1 MGRGRG
7 RPVHGYRGTV
17 ANRRENTR
25 SGRTRSESR
34 RKERKKKACLDKLRT
49 YKRDKRRYLRL
60 CRRVKVQ
67 AEKSFSIPECSSSS
81 SSFLFF
87 FFFASKQRF
96 RSGISNRRRGGKEE
110 GEEDGFRSWKFVLDD
125 RWGRGV
131 GEAQRNRRTWID
143 DGDAAAVR
151 ERNGQAIEG
160 GEAGGERLATLHS
173 AGAERSPSR
182 RNVEIITR
190 STDHAKYKYNCKLEI
205 ITRSTEI

>member
-1 MGRGRG
+1 MEGRGGGGGGEGGRRSADNRRAAINRYRRRPLLIFCPEKWGGGG

-96 RSGISNRRRGGKEE
+96 RSGISGTGG
-110 GEEDGFRSWKFVLDD
+110 GEERKKERKTVFARGNSFLTIVGGGELEKHREIV
-125 RWGRGV
+125 GRGLTTV
-131 GEAQRNRRTWID
+131 TPPR
-143 DGDAAAVR
+143 
-151 ERNGQAIEG
+151 
-160 GEAGGERLATLHS
+160 
-173 AGAERSPSR
+173 
-182 RNVEIITR
+182 
-190 STDHAKYKYNCKLEI
+190 
-205 ITRSTEI
+205 

>member
-81 SSFLFF
+81 FLLLLSLLLFLRVQ
-87 FFFASKQRF
+87 AKIPIRNL
-96 RSGISNRRRGGKEE
+96 RNRRRGGKEE
-110 GEEDGFRSWKFVLDD
+110 GEEDGFRSWKFVLSSIVGGGELEKH
-125 RWGRGV
+125 REIVGRGLTTV
-131 GEAQRNRRTWID
+131 TPPR
-143 DGDAAAVR
+143 
-151 ERNGQAIEG
+151 
-160 GEAGGERLATLHS
+160 
-173 AGAERSPSR
+173 
-182 RNVEIITR
+182 
-190 STDHAKYKYNCKLEI
+190 
-205 ITRSTEI
+205 

>member
-67 AEKSFSIPECSSSS
+67 AEKSFSILECSSSS

-110 GEEDGFRSWKFVLDD
+110 GEEDGFRSWKFVLSSIVGGGELEKH
-125 RWGRGV
+125 REIVGRGLTTV
-131 GEAQRNRRTWID
+131 TPPR
-143 DGDAAAVR
+143 
-151 ERNGQAIEG
+151 
-160 GEAGGERLATLHS
+160 
-173 AGAERSPSR
+173 
-182 RNVEIITR
+182 
-190 STDHAKYKYNCKLEI
+190 
-205 ITRSTEI
+205 

>member
-96 RSGISNRRRGGKEE
+96 RSGISGTGG
-110 GEEDGFRSWKFVLDD
+110 GEERKKERKTVFARGNSFLTIVGGGELEKHREIV
-125 RWGRGV
+125 GRGLTTV
-131 GEAQRNRRTWID
+131 TPPR
-143 DGDAAAVR
+143 
-151 ERNGQAIEG
+151 
-160 GEAGGERLATLHS
+160 
-173 AGAERSPSR
+173 
-182 RNVEIITR
+182 
-190 STDHAKYKYNCKLEI
+190 
-205 ITRSTEI
+205 